1 MSLNFTRTTAAAA
14 PMPILTATRHEAEKT
29 ITRGEKGRRAILA
42 GWLITMLGIV
52 AYIVAM
58 SRAGENAGI
67 LDALGNQ
74 GLLGWSAAAL
84 LLGGVVVW
92 LVGNLAVLHDL
103 SEAPGGDDGDID

>member
-1 MSLNFTRTTAAAA
+1 MRLTFTRTTAATA
-14 PMPILTATRHEAEKT
+14 PMPILAARHETEKT
-29 ITRGEKGRRAILA
+29 MTRGEQGRRAILA

-92 LVGNLAVLHDL
+92 LIGNLAVLHDL
-103 SEAPGGDDGDID
+103 SEAPGGDDDDAD